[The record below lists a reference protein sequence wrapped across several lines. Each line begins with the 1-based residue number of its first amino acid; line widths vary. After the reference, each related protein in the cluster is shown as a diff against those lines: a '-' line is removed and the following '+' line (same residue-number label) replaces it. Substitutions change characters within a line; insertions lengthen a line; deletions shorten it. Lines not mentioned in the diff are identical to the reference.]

1 MLPVIF
7 INLSFLNFIGNC
19 EVRKVIKNC
28 LSYKVNHEAYILT
41 VSCSNWKLTLNLSWR
56 RATPEFMFGKTIK

>member
-41 VSCSNWKLTLNLSWR
+41 VSCSN
-56 RATPEFMFGKTIK
+56 